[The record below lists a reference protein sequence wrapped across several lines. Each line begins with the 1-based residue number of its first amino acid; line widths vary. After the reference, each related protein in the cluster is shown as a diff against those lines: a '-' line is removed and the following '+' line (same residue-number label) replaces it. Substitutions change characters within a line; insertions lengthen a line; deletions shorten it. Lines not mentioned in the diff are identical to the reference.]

1 MPIRKLQIS
10 LLLAFLLSVVAVGAA
25 TAAPPD
31 IGVEGP
37 SYAGASADPTGEK
50 PESKLWF
57 NDGIWWGSLWDTASS
72 RYEIFRLNGATWAST
87 NVPLDTRS
95 NSRADTLWD
104 GTSLY
109 VASHVFS
116 TTPASG
122 TPSNLY
128 KFSYSAA
135 TDTYTSVAGWP
146 QQINNV
152 KTETLVI
159 DKDSTGQLW
168 ATWVQN
174 DAASKRRVH
183 VNRTLSGDSGWGAP
197 FVVPGDSSH
206 TQVASDDIS
215 SLIAFGPGKIGVL
228 WSNQRVS
235 PKTFNFIVHDDS
247 AADTAWGASV
257 AITGGSRFGDDHMNL
272 KSLHTDGS
280 GRIFAIIKTS
290 NTVASEPLIVVL
302 TRSSTGSWS
311 QRTVWTKGNDLT
323 RPLVLVDTS
332 NGLLHAFAS
341 TEGGGKVYYKS
352 ATLTGNFPTG
362 LGTVVMSDDA
372 QNDINNV
379 TSGKGNVNST
389 TGIVVLASN
398 QTTERYWHYSN
409 ALGGGG
415 GNVTPVCNDRSLTVT
430 QDSGG
435 GNVAPSCTDSDSGP
449 NPLTYAV
456 AGGTKG
462 VATVTGGPGT
472 WQLHYTPNPGQS
484 GADSFTYTASDGA
497 DSSAPATVNVT
508 ITPSGG
514 NVAPVC
520 NDRSLTVTQDS
531 GGGNVAPSCTDSDSG
546 PNPLTYAVAGG
557 TKGVATVTGGPGT
570 WQLHYTPNPGQ
581 SGADSFTYT
590 ASDGADSSAPATVNV
605 TITPSGGGIPATVSP
620 VADTYVASDLPTVSN
635 GTSTTLRT
643 RTSSTA
649 QLNSYL
655 RFTFSGVGTA
665 SGATLRLFVNDGSVD
680 AGKLYQVL
688 DDSWS
693 ESMLYADQPT
703 LGPLIVDL
711 GRGDGRRVPR
721 HRRQQLCDC

>member
-1 MPIRKLQIS
+1 MGEPR
-10 LLLAFLLSVVAVGAA
+10 
-25 TAAPPD
+25 D
-31 IGVEGP
+31 I
-37 SYAGASADPTGEK
+37 
-50 PESKLWF
+50 
-57 NDGIWWGSLWDTASS
+57 ASS

-183 VNRTLSGDSGWGAP
+183 VNRTLSRRLRVGRTVRGSGRQQP
-197 FVVPGDSSH
+197 YPGGLRRH
-206 TQVASDDIS
+206 LVADRLRAGQDRTCS
-215 SLIAFGPGKIGVL
+215 

-280 GRIFAIIKTS
+280 GRIFAVIKTS

-311 QRTVWTKGNDLT
+311 LRTVWTKGNDLT

-352 ATLTGNFPTG
+352 ATLTGSFPTG
-362 LGTVVMSDDA
+362 P
-372 QNDINNV
+372 
-379 TSGKGNVNST
+379 
-389 TGIVVLASN
+389 
-398 QTTERYWHYSN
+398 R
-409 ALGGGG
+409 
-415 GNVTPVCNDRSLTVT
+415 
-430 QDSGG
+430 
-435 GNVAPSCTDSDSGP
+435 
-449 NPLTYAV
+449 
-456 AGGTKG
+456 
-462 VATVTGGPGT
+462 
-472 WQLHYTPNPGQS
+472 
-484 GADSFTYTASDGA
+484 
-497 DSSAPATVNVT
+497 
-508 ITPSGG
+508 
-514 NVAPVC
+514 
-520 NDRSLTVTQDS
+520 
-531 GGGNVAPSCTDSDSG
+531 
-546 PNPLTYAVAGG
+546 
-557 TKGVATVTGGPGT
+557 
-570 WQLHYTPNPGQ
+570 
-581 SGADSFTYT
+581 
-590 ASDGADSSAPATVNV
+590 
-605 TITPSGGGIPATVSP
+605 
-620 VADTYVASDLPTVSN
+620 N
-635 GTSTTLRT
+635 GRD
-643 RTSSTA
+643 
-649 QLNSYL
+649 
-655 RFTFSGVGTA
+655 VG
-665 SGATLRLFVNDGSVD
+665 
-680 AGKLYQVL
+680 
-688 DDSWS
+688 
-693 ESMLYADQPT
+693 
-703 LGPLIVDL
+703 
-711 GRGDGRRVPR
+711 
-721 HRRQQLCDC
+721 